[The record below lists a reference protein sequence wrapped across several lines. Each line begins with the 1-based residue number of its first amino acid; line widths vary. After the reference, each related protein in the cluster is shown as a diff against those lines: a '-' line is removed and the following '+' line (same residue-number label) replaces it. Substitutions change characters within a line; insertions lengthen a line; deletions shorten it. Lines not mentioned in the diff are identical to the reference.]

1 MMMIIIT
8 TMSMTPCKR
17 SFILRGVSR
26 SVDAGVVIVTDILL
40 MMMVVVILVV
50 ILVVMLVVIIEAFL
64 SRVSLA
70 FSC

>member
-40 MMMVVVILVV
+40 MMMVVVVV
-50 ILVVMLVVIIEAFL
+50 ILVVMVIMIGGDDYFA
-64 SRVSLA
+64 
-70 FSC
+70 